1 MVMNQDRLTA
11 RAEAVK
17 SARTGLRPPTHRGA
31 VPDGRH
37 GYEPGRQER
46 CEFKIVQLDFG
57 LARYGIGRGP
67 EIQFKFRAYPRG
79 PVHAPPTTATL
90 HDEPSALLL
99 GIASEIFG
107 KLYTGNSDHKFRGIQ
122 KCADILRMIDSERSE
137 ERRVGKECVS
147 TCISR

>member
-1 MVMNQDRLTA
+1 MVMDQDRLTA

-37 GYEPGRQER
+37 GCEPGRQER

-57 LARYGIGRGP
+57 LARHGIGRCP
-67 EIQFKFRAYPRG
+67 EIQFKFRAHTRW
-79 PVHAPPTTATL
+79 PV
-90 HDEPSALLL
+90 
-99 GIASEIFG
+99 
-107 KLYTGNSDHKFRGIQ
+107 Q
-122 KCADILRMIDSERSE
+122 RSE

-147 TCISR
+147 TCRYRCSPYHLKKNKIH

>member
-79 PVHAPPTTATL
+79 QVHAPPTTAMI

-99 GIASEIFG
+99 GIASERFG
-107 KLYTGNSDHKFRGIQ
+107 KLYTGNS
-122 KCADILRMIDSERSE
+122 RSE
-137 ERRVGKECVS
+137 EHTSEIQLIIRIS
-147 TCISR
+147 TAVIC

>member
-67 EIQFKFRAYPRG
+67 EIQFKFRAYQRG
-79 PVHAPPTTATL
+79 PVHATPTKSTL
-90 HDEPSALLL
+90 HDAPYALLL
-99 GIASEIFG
+99 GLASG
-107 KLYTGNSDHKFRGIQ
+107 LCDKPYHGNRDTNFLGIHK
-122 KCADILRMIDSERSE
+122 
-137 ERRVGKECVS
+137 
-147 TCISR
+147 

>member
-1 MVMNQDRLTA
+1 MRISDWSSDVCSSDLFNMVMNQDRLTA

-57 LARYGIGRGP
+57 LARYGIVRGP
-67 EIQFKFRAYPRG
+67 AIQFKFRAYPRG
-79 PVHAPPTTATL
+79 HVHDPPPTPRS
-90 HDEPSALLL
+90 DDMS
-99 GIASEIFG
+99 GG
-107 KLYTGNSDHKFRGIQ
+107 KKG
-122 KCADILRMIDSERSE
+122 
-137 ERRVGKECVS
+137 
-147 TCISR
+147 